1 MQLQEIDKV
10 SITIL
15 IDNYTD
21 MLLPNTSYALR
32 NPMIKEERFLRAPL
46 AEHGFSALIKI
57 YYKIKKNNNNKYETK
72 EYENCSNTFL
82 FDAGVTEEGV
92 TTNAGNFGVNLEE
105 IGAIVLSHGHFD
117 HFTGIL
123 KVLDHISKPVDIIAH
138 PDAFLKRWLIF
149 PDGRRVK
156 MPALEEKAL
165 VEKGAIIHKNKIPNF
180 LPLRNSDHKSPKNQ
194 EDGSLLLVTGQI
206 PRETSFEMGS
216 PYQYI
221 EDPDE
226 NNLSH
231 DPLVNDDQ
239 AIVVNIRDKGLV
251 IISGC
256 GHAGIINTIN
266 YAKKLTGT
274 SRIYAIIGGFHLA
287 GGKIYEDAIDP
298 TIYEIQK
305 ADPEWIVPCH
315 CTGWK
320 AVNRIINSMP
330 EKFIQTSVGTVFEF

>member
-1 MQLQEIDKV
+1 MAVQLQEIDKI

-21 MLLPNTSYALR
+21 RLLQNTPHTAR
-32 NPMIKEERFLRAPL
+32 IPMISGEKFLRAPL

-57 YYKIKKNNNNKYETK
+57 HYKHKNKNINERKD
-72 EYENCSNTFL
+72 YENYNNTFL
-82 FDAGVTEEGV
+82 FDTGVTEDGIIL
-92 TTNAGNFGVNLEE
+92 NAANFGINFQDIE
-105 IGAIVLSHGHFD
+105 AIILSHGHFD
-117 HFTGIL
+117 HFNGLLNVI
-123 KVLDHISKPVDIIAH
+123 DHISRPIDIIVH

-149 PDGRRVK
+149 PDGRKAR
-156 MPALEEKAL
+156 MPVLEEEIL
-165 VEKGAIIHKNKIPNF
+165 LRKGAIIHKNKNANF
-180 LPLRNSDHKSPKNQ
+180 LPLRYSNHEDYNNSVADPP
-194 EDGSLLLVTGQI
+194 LLITGQI
-206 PRETSFEMGS
+206 PRETNFEKGF
-216 PYQYI
+216 PFQYI

-239 AIVVNIRDKGLV
+239 AIVVNISDKGLV

-266 YAKKLTGT
+266 YAKRLTGI
-274 SRIYAIIGGFHLA
+274 SRIHAVIGGFHLT

-298 TIYEIQK
+298 TINEIQK

>member
-1 MQLQEIDKV
+1 MAIQLQEIDKI

-21 MLLPNTSYALR
+21 RLLQNTPHTLR
-32 NPMIKEERFLRAPL
+32 SPMISGEKFLRAPL

-57 YYKIKKNNNNKYETK
+57 HHKHQNENLNKRL
-72 EYENCSNTFL
+72 EYENDINTFL
-82 FDAGVTEEGV
+82 FDTGVTEEGIIL
-92 TTNAGNFGVNLEE
+92 NAANFGINLDE
-105 IGAIVLSHGHFD
+105 IEAIILSHGHFD
-117 HFTGIL
+117 HFNGLLNVI
-123 KVLDHISKPVDIIAH
+123 DHISRPIDIIVH

-149 PDGRRVK
+149 PDGRKAR
-156 MPALEEKAL
+156 MPVLEEEIL
-165 VEKGAIIHKNKIPNF
+165 LRKGAIIHKNKNANF
-180 LPLRNSDHKSPKNQ
+180 LPLRDSNHEDYNSSVADHP
-194 EDGSLLLVTGQI
+194 LLITGQI
-206 PRETSFEMGS
+206 PRETNFEKGF
-216 PYQYI
+216 PFQYI

-251 IISGC
+251 ILSGC
-256 GHAGIINTIN
+256 GHAGIINTMN
-266 YAKKLTGT
+266 YAKRLTGI
-274 SRIYAIIGGFHLA
+274 SKIHAVIGGFHLT
-287 GGKIYEDAIDP
+287 GGKIYEDAIDL
-298 TIYEIQK
+298 TIDEIQK